1 MIIYIAGLQNV
12 PDDLIEAAEIDGA
25 AKWDIL
31 LEDQSSDGNVF
42 HHDLRLPDT
51 YQFI

>member
-1 MIIYIAGLQNV
+1 MMIIYIAGLQNV

-25 AKWDIL
+25 ARGYP

-42 HHDLRLPDT
+42 HYDLRLPDT